1 MGPRAS
7 LGGFPDHPHSC
18 YGEHS
23 SSASRNSLVT
33 LMWHHEPS
41 KLGLPRQTE
50 LSVKAVTLGKSLR
63 LAELPQLPHP

>member
-1 MGPRAS
+1 M
-7 LGGFPDHPHSC
+7 
-18 YGEHS
+18 
-23 SSASRNSLVT
+23 T

-50 LSVKAVTLGKSLR
+50 LSVKAVTLGKSLH